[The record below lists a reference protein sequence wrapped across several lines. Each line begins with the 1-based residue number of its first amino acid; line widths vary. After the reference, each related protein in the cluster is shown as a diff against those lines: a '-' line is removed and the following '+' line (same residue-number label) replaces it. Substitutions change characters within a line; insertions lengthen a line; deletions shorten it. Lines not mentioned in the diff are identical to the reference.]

1 MAKVY
6 IKTDDQERITG
17 INSDFFL
24 GADPLDWVLIDEG
37 EGDKYTHAQG
47 HYLPGGLIDDN
58 GLLRWRLDDEGKPTL
73 RDAAEL
79 EAELEAQP
87 APVDVMADLRAEV
100 ATLAE
105 LNRGLTSLM
114 TALARMMP
122 MPQGEETKENG
133 KEENDL

>member
-6 IKTDDQERITG
+6 IKTDDQERITNT
-17 INSDFFL
+17 NSDIFL
-24 GADPLDWVLIDEG
+24 GDAPEDWVLIDEG

-58 GLLRWRLDDEGKPTL
+58 GLLRWCLDDEGKPTL
-73 RDAAEL
+73 RDEAEL
-79 EAELEAQP
+79 EAELAAQP
-87 APVDVMADLRAEV
+87 APVDVMVDLRAQV

-105 LNRGLTSLM
+105 LNRGLTDLM

-122 MPQGEETKENG
+122 MPQNTEAKEDG
-133 KEENDL
+133 

>member
-6 IKTDDQERITG
+6 VKTDDQGRITD
-17 INSDFFL
+17 INSDIFL
-24 GADPLDWVLIDEG
+24 DVDPLDWVLIDEG

-79 EAELEAQP
+79 EAELAAQP
-87 APVDVMADLRAEV
+87 APADTMADLRAQVE
-100 ATLAE
+100 TLAE
-105 LNRGLTSLM
+105 LNRGLTDLM
-114 TALARMMP
+114 TTLARMVP
-122 MPQGEETKENG
+122 MPQSEGVQEDG
-133 KEENDL
+133 

>member
-6 IKTDDQERITG
+6 IKTDDQGRITD
-17 INSDFFL
+17 INSDIFL
-24 GADPLDWVLIDEG
+24 GDAPEDWVLIDES

-47 HYLPGGLIDDN
+47 NYLPGGLIDDN

-79 EAELEAQP
+79 EAELAAQP
-87 APVDVMADLRAEV
+87 AQVDVMADLRARVE
-100 ATLAE
+100 TLAE

-114 TALARMMP
+114 TAWVRMVP
-122 MPQGEETKENG
+122 MPQNREVQEDG
-133 KEENDL
+133 